1 MATKGNA
8 ITFGTLSVTRND
20 TNACSS
26 PTRVVLVGGVDYPA
40 YYNIIDYVSIQTDGN
55 AVDFG
60 DLTDRPSSAVA
71 QGISNAH
78 GGL

>member
-8 ITFGTLSVTRND
+8 TTFGTLSVTRND

-26 PTRVVLVGGVDYPA
+26 PTRVVFVGGVDYPA
-40 YYNIIDYVSIQTDGN
+40 YYNIMDYVSIQTEGQ

-60 DLTDRPSSAVA
+60 DLTVNRHTDNAS
-71 QGISNAH
+71 SNAH